1 MAGLPGFGFLRNLI
15 ERRSLLYQMVRR
27 DFERRYVGSMGG
39 WLWGLVQPMVLLLS
53 WTFVFHWC
61 LKMGVPEGQGTS
73 NYTIFLFT
81 GYLPWML
88 FSEAVTRSSMSL
100 LDQSNLIT
108 KTVFPSEI
116 IPVSVFLSS
125 LVNHALTFAIA
136 LVAVIFFD
144 GGISEFALLLPV
156 YVVLLGLFTIGVSW
170 MVAAF
175 QVYLR
180 DTAQVVT
187 VVLSLWF
194 WITPIFI
201 DLEQIPEKLRFL
213 PALNPL
219 SFLVRA
225 YRDRMLTHRMPDW
238 QELAMLAA
246 WASVAFI
253 AGGLVFKQLKK
264 GFADVL

>member
-1 MAGLPGFGFLRNLI
+1 MSGLPGFGFMRNLI

-39 WLWGLVQPMVLLLS
+39 WLWGLAQPMVLLLS
-53 WTFVFHWC
+53 WTFVFHKC
-61 LKMGVPEGQGTS
+61 LKMGVPPGHGTT

-88 FSEAVTRSSMSL
+88 FQETVTRSSTSL
-100 LDQSNLIT
+100 LEQSSLIT

-125 LVNHALTFAIA
+125 LVNHALTFLIA

-144 GGISEFALLLPV
+144 GGISEFALLLPL
-156 YVVLLGLFTIGVSW
+156 YVVLLGLFSIGISW

-180 DTAQVVT
+180 DTAQVVA
-187 VVLSLWF
+187 VMLSLWF

-201 DLEQIPEKLRFL
+201 DVEQIPEKFRWL

-238 QELAMLAA
+238 QELALLTV
-246 WASVAFI
+246 WAGLMFV

>member
-1 MAGLPGFGFLRNLI
+1 MRNLV
-15 ERRSLLYQMVRR
+15 ERRGLLFQMVRR
-27 DFERRYVGSMGG
+27 DFERRYVGSIGG
-39 WLWGLVQPMVLLLS
+39 WLWGLAQPLVLLLS

-61 LKMGVPEGQGTS
+61 LKMGVPNGQGTS

-88 FSEAVTRSSMSL
+88 FQETITRSATSL
-100 LDQSNLIT
+100 LEQSNLIT

-125 LVNHALTFAIA
+125 LVNHALTFVIA

-156 YVVLLGLFTIGVSW
+156 YVLLLGMFAIGISW
-170 MVAAF
+170 MVSAF

-194 WITPIFI
+194 WVTPIFI
-201 DLEQIPEKLRFL
+201 DMEQIPEKYRFL

-219 SFLVRA
+219 SYLVRA

-238 QELAMLAA
+238 TELAMLAG
-246 WASVAFI
+246 WAMVAFV

>member
-39 WLWGLVQPMVLLLS
+39 WLWGLAQPMVLLLS

-61 LKMGVPEGQGTS
+61 LKMGVPDGQGTR

-125 LVNHALTFAIA
+125 LVNHALTFVIA

-156 YVVLLGLFTIGVSW
+156 YVVLLGLFTIGISW

-201 DLEQIPEKLRFL
+201 DMEQIPERFRFL

-238 QELAMLAA
+238 QELALLAA
-246 WASVAFI
+246 WASVAFV

>member
-1 MAGLPGFGFLRNLI
+1 MSGLPGFGFMRNLI

-39 WLWGLVQPMVLLLS
+39 WLWGLVQPLVLLLS

-61 LKMGVPEGQGTS
+61 LKMGVPEGHGTS

-88 FSEAVTRSSMSL
+88 FQETVTRSSTSL
-100 LDQSNLIT
+100 LEQSSLIT

-125 LVNHALTFAIA
+125 LVNHALTFLIA

-144 GGISEFALLLPV
+144 GGISEFALLLPL
-156 YVVLLGLFTIGVSW
+156 YVVLLGLFSIGLSW

-180 DTAQVVT
+180 DTAQVVA
-187 VVLSLWF
+187 VMLSLWF

-201 DLEQIPEKLRFL
+201 DVEQIPEKFRWL

-238 QELAMLAA
+238 QELALLAV
-246 WASVAFI
+246 WAGLMFV

>member
-1 MAGLPGFGFLRNLI
+1 MVGLPGFGFLRNLI

-39 WLWGLVQPMVLLLS
+39 WLWGLLQPLILLLS

-61 LKMGVPEGQGTS
+61 MQMEVPPGQGTR
-73 NYTIFLFT
+73 NYTVFLFT

-88 FSEAVTRSSMSL
+88 FNETVLRSSMSL
-100 LDQSNLIT
+100 LENANLIT

-125 LVNHALTFAIA
+125 LINHALTFLIA
-136 LVAVIFFD
+136 VAACIYFD
-144 GGISEFALLLPV
+144 GGVSLFTWMLPI
-156 YVVLLGLFTIGVSW
+156 YVVLLGLFAIGISW

-187 VVLSLWF
+187 VLLTFWF

-201 DLEQIPEKLRFL
+201 DLERVPERFRFL
-213 PALNPL
+213 LVFNPL

-225 YRDRMLTHRMPDW
+225 YRDRMLTSRTPDW
-238 QELAMLAA
+238 GELALLTLWAA
-246 WASVAFI
+246 TAFL
-253 AGGLVFKQLKK
+253 AGGLIFKQLKK

>member
-1 MAGLPGFGFLRNLI
+1 MSGLPGFGFLRNLV
-15 ERRSLLYQMVRR
+15 ERRSLLFQMVRR
-27 DFERRYVGSMGG
+27 DFDRRYVCSIGG
-39 WLWGLVQPMVLLLS
+39 WLWGLAQPMVLLLS

-61 LKMGVPEGQGTS
+61 MKVDVPPGQGTS
-73 NYTIFLFT
+73 SYTVFLFT

-88 FSEAVTRSSMSL
+88 FQETITRSATSL
-100 LDQSNLIT
+100 LEQSNLIT

-136 LVAVIFFD
+136 LVAVIAFD
-144 GGISEFALLLPV
+144 GGVSAFTLMLPAYILLLGM
-156 YVVLLGLFTIGVSW
+156 LAIGISW

-187 VVLSLWF
+187 VMLSLWF
-194 WITPIFI
+194 WVTPIFI
-201 DLEQIPEKLRFL
+201 GMDQIPEKFRFL
-213 PALNPL
+213 PAWNPL

-225 YRDRMLTHRMPDW
+225 YRDRMLTNRMPDW
-238 QELAMLAA
+238 SELVWLAA

>member
-1 MAGLPGFGFLRNLI
+1 MSGLPGFGFLRNLV
-15 ERRSLLYQMVRR
+15 ERRSLLFQMVRR
-27 DFERRYVGSMGG
+27 DFERRYVGSIGG
-39 WLWGLVQPMVLLLS
+39 WLWGLAQPLVQLLS

-61 LKMGVPEGQGTS
+61 LKMGVPPGQGTS
-73 NYTIFLFT
+73 SYTVFLFT

-88 FSEAVTRSSMSL
+88 FQETVTRSSTSL
-100 LDQSNLIT
+100 LEQSNLIT

-125 LVNHALTFAIA
+125 LINHALTFAIG

-144 GGISEFALLLPV
+144 GGISTYVLLLPV
-156 YVVLLGLFTIGVSW
+156 YILLLGMFAVGISW

-187 VVLSLWF
+187 VVLSLWL
-194 WITPIFI
+194 WVTPIFI
-201 DLEQIPEKLRFL
+201 DIEQIPAPYRIL
-213 PALNPL
+213 PQLNPL
-219 SFLVRA
+219 SYLVRA
-225 YRDRMLTHRMPDW
+225 YRDRMLTYRMPDVS
-238 QELAMLAA
+238 ELLLLTVWAA
-246 WASVAFI
+246 TAFV

>member
-1 MAGLPGFGFLRNLI
+1 MSGLPGFGFLRNLI

-39 WLWGLVQPMVLLLS
+39 WLWGLAQPLVLLLS

-61 LKMGVPEGQGTS
+61 LKMGVPEGHGTT

-88 FSEAVTRSSMSL
+88 FQETVTRSSTSL
-100 LDQSNLIT
+100 LEQSNLIT

-125 LVNHALTFAIA
+125 LVNHALTFLIA

-144 GGISEFALLLPV
+144 GGVSEFALLLPL
-156 YVVLLGLFTIGVSW
+156 YVVLLGLFAIGISW

-201 DLEQIPEKLRFL
+201 DVEQIPEKFRWL

-238 QELAMLAA
+238 QELALLTV
-246 WASVAFI
+246 WAGMMFV

>member
-1 MAGLPGFGFLRNLI
+1 MSGLPGFGFLHNLI
-15 ERRSLLYQMVRR
+15 ARRSLLYQMVRR
-27 DFERRYVGSMGG
+27 DFERRYVGSIGG
-39 WLWGLVQPMVLLLS
+39 WLWGLAQPMVLLLS

-61 LKMGVPEGQGTS
+61 LKMGVPEGKGTD

-88 FSEAVTRSSMSL
+88 FSETLTRSSTSL
-100 LDQSNLIT
+100 LENSNLIT
-108 KTVFPSEI
+108 KTVFPSEM
-116 IPVSVFLSS
+116 IPVSVFFSS
-125 LVNHALTFAIA
+125 LINHALTFAIA
-136 LVAVIFFD
+136 LIAVIVFD
-144 GGISEFALLLPV
+144 GGISSFVWLLPV
-156 YVVLLGLFTIGVSW
+156 YIFLLGLFSIGLAW

-187 VVLSLWF
+187 VLLSLWF

-201 DLEQIPEKLRFL
+201 DLEQIPERLRWL

-225 YRDRMLTHRMPDW
+225 YRECMLTYRWPDW
-238 QELAMLAA
+238 SELALLTA
-246 WASVAFI
+246 WAAF
-253 AGGLVFKQLKK
+253 AFLLGGLTFKQLKK

>member
-1 MAGLPGFGFLRNLI
+1 MPRLPGFGFLTNLI

-39 WLWGLVQPMVLLLS
+39 WLWGLVQPLTLLLS

-61 LKMGVPEGQGTS
+61 LKMGVPPGQGTD

-88 FSEAVTRSSMSL
+88 FQETVLRSSTSL
-100 LDQSNLIT
+100 LEQSNLIT
-108 KTVFPSEI
+108 KTVFPSEM

-125 LVNHALTFAIA
+125 LVNHALTFVIA
-136 LVAVIFFD
+136 LAAVIFFD
-144 GGISEFALLLPV
+144 GGVSEFVWLLPFYVALL
-156 YVVLLGLFTIGVSW
+156 GIFTIGLSW

-201 DLEQIPEKLRFL
+201 DLEQIPERLRFL
-213 PALNPL
+213 PSLNPL

-225 YRDRMLTHRMPDW
+225 YRDRILTHRLPDLT
-238 QELAMLAA
+238 EFLMLAV
-246 WASVAFI
+246 WAGAAFV
-253 AGGLVFKQLKK
+253 AGGLVFKHLKK